1 MNPAGLPAPAE
12 CAQGESRGCAGAAA
26 CDTPAAGMAET
37 GRGAGAGGVSPSA
50 AGPESWS
57 DRVPKDKAGCPRES
71 TESLN
76 PGRTSSALCPCPGRS
91 QRRAFRGAFD
101 EPWAPDWAP
110 PGAVRRPLPPRSR
123 PGRILFDELMVKEER
138 KSSEQHELYSSFIL
152 FLSEKNS
159 KNTLMQ
165 NDFSGTISQMDGSRR
180 NFLQLNHKP
189 WDELF
194 F

>member
-1 MNPAGLPAPAE
+1 MSLSSLFLKKNVYYLN
-12 CAQGESRGCAGAAA
+12 S
-26 CDTPAAGMAET
+26 
-37 GRGAGAGGVSPSA
+37 GVHSA
-50 AGPESWS
+50 NLIITFVS
-57 DRVPKDKAGCPRES
+57 C
-71 TESLN
+71 
-76 PGRTSSALCPCPGRS
+76 
-91 QRRAFRGAFD
+91 
-101 EPWAPDWAP
+101 
-110 PGAVRRPLPPRSR
+110 
-123 PGRILFDELMVKEER
+123 RILFDELMVKEER

-189 WDELF
+189 WDKLF